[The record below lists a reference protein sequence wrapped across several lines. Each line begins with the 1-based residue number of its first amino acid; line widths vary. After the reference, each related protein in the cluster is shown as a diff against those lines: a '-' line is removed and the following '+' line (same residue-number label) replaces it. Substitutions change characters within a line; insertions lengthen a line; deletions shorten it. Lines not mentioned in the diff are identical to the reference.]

1 MLNQNNPKIN
11 KASDFNQMME
21 NLWREM
27 DMDKKLKKINE
38 AKCQPSAIQRKTP
51 KLTVDF
57 IQIAQDFIKNYP
69 LYYDETKTWWYWNG
83 KTWEMVD
90 ETHIARMI
98 VIGQGFEDVI
108 SKSVRERLFEAL
120 KIVARG
126 NKPDPLPNCY
136 LCFKNCLYDL
146 QNDVTIKPTSSF
158 FITTSIPW
166 KLGTAKDTPT
176 IDRFFKQWV
185 GEDCIQMLYEV
196 TAYCL
201 FRGYPIHRFF
211 ILFGSGSNGKGTF
224 INLLKKFLGPT
235 NITAS
240 ELELL
245 LTNPFETANLY
256 QKLACF
262 IAEIN
267 YNTLRSTS
275 KLKQL
280 TGEDPIR
287 AQFKYKKPFEFVN
300 HAKVI
305 IATNTIPP
313 TTDKTF
319 GFYRRAVIIDFP
331 NQFEKNVDIL
341 SNIPEEEFENLA
353 RKCIPILKNLLKNGT
368 FKGEGTMQEKAIQYE
383 ELSNPLSK
391 FLKTYCEDDLNG
403 FIPSSELY
411 TTFQGYLAD
420 KKLRKW
426 SNKEIARKLREM
438 GYERTQ
444 KRKPEPVR
452 GWLGLRWRNVA
463 HVTHVTRS
471 INNFSYIGNLS
482 RTSVI
487 SVTSVTNK
495 VDVID
500 KNPSNSPTNHC
511 NSKIITIDDDFSP
524 EDVEP
529 VEEQCI

>member
-27 DMDKKLKKINE
+27 DMDKKLEKISE

-69 LYYDETKTWWYWNG
+69 LYYDETKSWWSWNG

-126 NKPDPLPNCY
+126 NKPNPLPNYY

-185 GEDCIQMLYEV
+185 GEEHKQTLYEIV
-196 TAYCL
+196 SYCL

-211 ILFGSGSNGKGTF
+211 ILFGPGSNGKGTF
-224 INLLKKFLGPT
+224 INFLKKFLGSK

-245 LTNPFETANLY
+245 ITNTFETANLY

-300 HAKVI
+300 YAKII

-319 GFYRRAVIIDFP
+319 GFYRRSIILNFP
-331 NQFEKNVDIL
+331 NQFEKNFDIL
-341 SNIPEEEFENLA
+341 SSIPEEEYENLA
-353 RKCIPILKNLLKNGT
+353 LKCIPILKNLLKNGT
-368 FKGEGTMQEKAIQYE
+368 FKGEGTMQEKALQYE

-391 FLKTYCEDDLNG
+391 FLKVYCEDDPNG

-411 TTFQGYLAD
+411 TTFQGYLVD
-420 KKLRKW
+420 RKLRKW
-426 SNKEIARKLREM
+426 TKKEIAKELKEM

-471 INNFSYIGNLS
+471 LNNFSYIGNLS
-482 RTSVI
+482 RTSVT

-495 VDVID
+495 ADVID
-500 KNPSNSPTNHC
+500 KNPSNPPTNHC
-511 NSKIITIDDDFSP
+511 NSEIITIDDDFSP